1 MLEKNNVVDK
11 KRKLLSITKSRVKRI
26 LKENYRKPLKI
37 KKVIYLSEETME
49 KRLEFCKKI
58 INMNF

>member
-1 MLEKNNVVDK
+1 MLQIK

-26 LKENYRKPLKI
+26 LKENYRKQLKI